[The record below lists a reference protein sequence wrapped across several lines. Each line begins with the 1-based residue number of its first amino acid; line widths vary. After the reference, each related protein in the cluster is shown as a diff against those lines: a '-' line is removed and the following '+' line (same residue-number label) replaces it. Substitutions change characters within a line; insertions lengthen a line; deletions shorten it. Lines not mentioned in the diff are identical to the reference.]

1 MIFKKAIVRGQEMWE
16 ISIPLTMDADA
27 GFLFYPHMQ
36 QKSLII
42 DLAITEELDTPHL
55 YDEMEHLKKAV
66 SQSFSN
72 TSCQISTFNYD
83 DAEDA
88 EENFLASNL
97 DGGKEIWKG
106 IISYQRQMFGHRF
119 TNSFNMLHRQ
129 FRPYFRCYVNFV
141 MKNPINGRESKKIIR
156 EVENLPEFLKSLSWT
171 GGDFI
176 IYTFVLFLED
186 HICRG
191 KNCGNFTYLKC

>member
-1 MIFKKAIVRGQEMWE
+1 
-16 ISIPLTMDADA
+16 MDADA

-42 DLAITEELDTPHL
+42 DLAI
-55 YDEMEHLKKAV
+55 
-66 SQSFSN
+66 
-72 TSCQISTFNYD
+72 
-83 DAEDA
+83 
-88 EENFLASNL
+88 FLAANL
-97 DGGKEIWKG
+97 DGGKKVWKG
-106 IISYQRQMFGHRF
+106 IISYQRQMFGQRF
-119 TNSFNMLHRQ
+119 TNSFNLLHRQ

-176 IYTFVLFLED
+176 IYTFVLFLE
-186 HICRG
+186 G
-191 KNCGNFTYLKC
+191 KRIWHAP